1 MTVRQ
6 IALSAA
12 AILQAD
18 DIAAILSGEADGENA
33 GTTEITDGDAL
44 TLIKCV
50 NLAAAEAS
58 GDFPVLSV
66 VKAESRNGII
76 PLATIG
82 EASTVREVS
91 AGGRAVRFTFDG
103 RGVKTPFDGTFEVT
117 FAPQYK
123 DAGADDDIPVGA
135 GADKEMLAY
144 LTARNFCLVT
154 GRTDE
159 ASVWDQRYNA
169 EAENKRI
176 RRRAAMPR
184 RAWLA

>member
-33 GTTEITDGDAL
+33 QASEITDGDAL

-50 NLAAAEAS
+50 NLAAAEAA

-66 VKAESRNGII
+66 VKAESRNGVI
-76 PLATIG
+76 PLAAIG
-82 EASTVREVS
+82 DVSAVREVS

-144 LTARNFCLVT
+144 LPARNFCLVT

-176 RRRAAMPR
+176 RRRAALPR

>member
-33 GTTEITDGDAL
+33 QASEITDGDAL

-50 NLAAAEAS
+50 NLAAAEAA

-66 VKAESRNGII
+66 VKAESRNGVI
-76 PLATIG
+76 PLAAIG
-82 EASTVREVS
+82 DVS
-91 AGGRAVRFTFDG
+91 AVRFTFDG